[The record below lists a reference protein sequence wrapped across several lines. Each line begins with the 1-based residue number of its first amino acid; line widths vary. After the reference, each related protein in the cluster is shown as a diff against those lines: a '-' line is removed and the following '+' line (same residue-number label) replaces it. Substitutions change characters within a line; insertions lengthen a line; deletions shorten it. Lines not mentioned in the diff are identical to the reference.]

1 MSHLSSHA
9 KGEFDVKVIP
19 QAADDAAAGPFTR
32 YVLDKRFHGDLD
44 GTSKGQMTA
53 AGTAVEGSAAYVAFE
68 VVTGTIDGRHG
79 TFVLQHL
86 GMMRKNVP
94 ALRVTVVPDSG
105 TEQLAGL
112 TGQMTI
118 VIEKGKHFYDFEYSI
133 ES

>member
-9 KGEFDVKVIP
+9 RGEFDVKLIP
-19 QAADDAAAGPFTR
+19 QAADDPAAGPFTR
-32 YVLDKRFHGDLD
+32 YFLDKRFRGDLD

-53 AGTAVEGSAAYVAFE
+53 AGTAVEGSAAYVALE
-68 VVTGTIDGRHG
+68 LVTGTIDGRLG

-86 GMMRKNVP
+86 GTMRRNVP

-105 TEQLAGL
+105 TDQLAGL
-112 TGQMTI
+112 TGEMTI
-118 VIEKGKHFYDFEYSI
+118 VIEKGKHFYEFEYSL